1 MYRVGS
7 IDSGSIAALAVSV
20 RTELERLAQQLAA
33 PADYAALRTLYA
45 APDKIFEGMVV
56 KADGTT
62 WNPGSGA
69 GVYARVG
76 GAWVKL

>member
-1 MYRVGS
+1 MYRPTN
-7 IDSGSIAALAVSV
+7 IAGATLEALAGSV
-20 RTELERLAQQLAA
+20 RLELQRLAQQLAQ
-33 PADYAALRTLYA
+33 PVEYAALKTLYA
-45 APDKIFEGMVV
+45 APDRIFEGQIV

-69 GVYARVG
+69 GIYARVG